1 MKKKTIAIVLAI
13 LAVVMCFTLAAC
25 GDKTDANSDDSLN
38 DGANVSG
45 TVDPSAG
52 EEEPSD
58 EIEEATDD
66 LAYIKEKGK
75 MIVGMTVYAPMNY
88 YEDEA
93 KTVLTGFDTEF
104 ALAVGEK
111 LGVEIEFFEI
121 ADWDNKFVELKTKNI
136 DCVWNGM
143 TITDEALKNSSVSV
157 PYVKN
162 AQVVVMKA
170 DKIAEYPDIESMK
183 DLVFVVEQGSAG
195 KDAAEAAGFNYTEVK
210 YQSDA
215 LLEVKSGAADACVID
230 ITMANN
236 MTGEGT
242 SYAELGYSLELSTE
256 EYGISFRK
264 GSDVTAKV
272 NDIIAELKADG
283 TLQALADKYEL
294 TLA

>member
-283 TLQALADKYEL
+283 TLQALAEKYEL

>member
-25 GDKTDANSDDSLN
+25 GDKTNVDDSLN
-38 DGANVSG
+38 DGANISDVADA
-45 TVDPSAG
+45 TEG
-52 EEEPSD
+52 ED
-58 EIEEATDD
+58 ATDATDEAPAVVED
-66 LAYIKEKGK
+66 LARIKEAGK
-75 MIVGMTVYAPMNY
+75 LIVGMTIYEPMNY
-88 YEDEA
+88 WADEA
-93 KTVLTGFDTEF
+93 KTALTGFDTEF
-104 ALAVGEK
+104 AQAVAEK
-111 LGVEIEFFEI
+111 LGVEVEFIEINWDRKFE
-121 ADWDNKFVELKTKNI
+121 ELDAKTI

-143 TITDEALKNSSVSV
+143 TITEEALKNSTVSV

-170 DKIAEYPDIESMK
+170 DKIAEYPDVESMK

-195 KDAAEAAGFNYTEVK
+195 KDAAEAAGLNYTEVK

-242 SYAELGYSLELSTE
+242 SYAELGCSLELSTE

-283 TLQALADKYEL
+283 TLQALAEKYEL

>member
-1 MKKKTIAIVLAI
+1 MKKKTIAIILAI

-183 DLVFVVEQGSAG
+183 ELVFVVEQGSAG

>member
-25 GDKTDANSDDSLN
+25 GDKTNTDDSLN

-45 TVDPSAG
+45 NVDPSEEGTSG
-52 EEEPSD
+52 EG

-66 LAYIKEKGK
+66 LAYIMEKGK

-121 ADWDNKFVELKTKNI
+121 ADWDSKFIELQTKNI

-170 DKIAEYPDIESMK
+170 DKIAEYPDAESMK

-230 ITMANN
+230 ITMADN

-242 SYAELGYSLELSTE
+242 SYEELAPSLELSTE

-272 NDIIAELKADG
+272 NEIIAELKADG
-283 TLQALADKYEL
+283 TLQALAEKYEL

>member
-25 GDKTDANSDDSLN
+25 GDKTDVYDSLN

>member
-1 MKKKTIAIVLAI
+1 MKKKTIALVLAI

-25 GDKTDANSDDSLN
+25 GDKTNTDDSLN
-38 DGANVSG
+38 DNANVSG
-45 TVDPSAG
+45 TVDPSD
-52 EEEPSD
+52 ENTSD
-58 EIEEATDD
+58 EAEIEEVDND
-66 LAYIKEKGK
+66 FDYIKEKGK
-75 MIVGMTVYAPMNY
+75 MIVGMTIYEPMNF

-121 ADWDNKFVELKTKNI
+121 ADWDSKFIELQTKNI

-170 DKIAEYPDIESMK
+170 DKIAEYPDAESMK

-195 KDAAEAAGFNYTEVK
+195 KDAAEAAGLNYTEVK

-215 LLEVKSGAADACVID
+215 LLEVKSGAADACIID
-230 ITMANN
+230 ITMAAN

-242 SYAELGYSLELSTE
+242 SYSELGYSLELSTE

-264 GSDVTAKV
+264 GSDVTEKV
-272 NDIIAELKADG
+272 NEIIAELKADG
-283 TLQALADKYEL
+283 TLQALAEKYEL

>member
-1 MKKKTIAIVLAI
+1 MKKKTLAIIVAI
-13 LAVVMCFTLAAC
+13 LAVVLCFTLAAC
-25 GDKTDANSDDSLN
+25 GDKTNVDDSLN
-38 DGANVSG
+38 DGANVSD
-45 TVDPSAG
+45 TVDPTDESTSD
-52 EEEPSD
+52 SD
-58 EIEEATDD
+58 EVEEVKDD

-121 ADWDNKFVELKTKNI
+121 ADWDSKFTELRTKNI

-143 TITDEALKNSSVSV
+143 TITDEALKNSSVSD

-170 DKIAEYPDIESMK
+170 DKLAEYPDAESMK

-195 KDAAEAAGFNYTEVK
+195 KDAAEAAGLNYTEVK

-230 ITMANN
+230 ITMAAN

-272 NDIIAELKADG
+272 NEIIAELKADG
-283 TLQALADKYEL
+283 TLQALAEKYEL

>member
-1 MKKKTIAIVLAI
+1 MKKKTLAIIVAI
-13 LAVVMCFTLAAC
+13 LAVVLCVTLAAC
-25 GDKTDANSDDSLN
+25 GDKTDVNDSLN
-38 DGANVSG
+38 DDANLNG

-52 EEEPSD
+52 EEDPSS
-58 EIEEATDD
+58 EIEETTDD
-66 LAYIKEKGK
+66 FAYIKEKGK

-93 KTVLTGFDTEF
+93 KTILTGFDTEF

-121 ADWDNKFVELKTKNI
+121 ADWDSKFTELRTKNI

-143 TITDEALKNSSVSV
+143 TITDEALKNSSVSD

-170 DKIAEYPDIESMK
+170 DKLAEYPDAESMK

-195 KDAAEAAGFNYTEVK
+195 KDAAEAAGLNYTEVK

-230 ITMANN
+230 ITMAAN

-272 NDIIAELKADG
+272 NEIIAELKADG
-283 TLQALADKYEL
+283 TLQALAEKYEL

>member
-1 MKKKTIAIVLAI
+1 MKKKTLAIIVAI
-13 LAVVMCFTLAAC
+13 LAVVLCFTLAAC
-25 GDKTDANSDDSLN
+25 GDKTNVDDSLN
-38 DGANVSG
+38 DGANVSD
-45 TVDPSAG
+45 TVDPTDESTSDGG
-52 EEEPSD
+52 EV
-58 EIEEATDD
+58 EEATDD
-66 LAYIKEKGK
+66 FAYIKEKGK

-93 KTVLTGFDTEF
+93 KTILTGFDTEF

-121 ADWDNKFVELKTKNI
+121 ADWDSKFIELQTKNI

-143 TITDEALKNSSVSV
+143 TITDEALKNSSVSD

-170 DKIAEYPDIESMK
+170 DKLAEYPDAESMK

-195 KDAAEAAGFNYTEVK
+195 KDAAEAAGLNYTEVK

-230 ITMANN
+230 ITMAAN

-242 SYAELGYSLELSTE
+242 SYEELGYSLELSTE

-272 NDIIAELKADG
+272 NEIIAELKADG
-283 TLQALADKYEL
+283 TLQALAEKYEL

>member
-272 NDIIAELKADG
+272 NDIIAELKTDG
-283 TLQALADKYEL
+283 TLQALAEKYEL

>member
-183 DLVFVVEQGSAG
+183 ELVFVVEQGSAG

-210 YQSDA
+210 
-215 LLEVKSGAADACVID
+215 
-230 ITMANN
+230 
-236 MTGEGT
+236 
-242 SYAELGYSLELSTE
+242 
-256 EYGISFRK
+256 
-264 GSDVTAKV
+264 
-272 NDIIAELKADG
+272 
-283 TLQALADKYEL
+283 
-294 TLA
+294 

>member
-1 MKKKTIAIVLAI
+1 MKKKTLAIIVAI
-13 LAVVMCFTLAAC
+13 LAVVLCFTLAAC
-25 GDKTDANSDDSLN
+25 GDKTNVDDSLN
-38 DGANVSG
+38 DGANVSD
-45 TVDPSAG
+45 TVDPTDESTSDSG
-52 EEEPSD
+52 EVEEVK
-58 EIEEATDD
+58 DD

-121 ADWDNKFVELKTKNI
+121 ADWDSKFTELRTKNI

-143 TITDEALKNSSVSV
+143 TITDEALKNSSVSD

-170 DKIAEYPDIESMK
+170 DKLAEYPDAESMK

-195 KDAAEAAGFNYTEVK
+195 KDAAEAAGLNYTEVK

-230 ITMANN
+230 ITMAAN

-272 NDIIAELKADG
+272 NEIIAELKADG
-283 TLQALADKYEL
+283 TLHALAEKYEL

>member
-25 GDKTDANSDDSLN
+25 GDKTNTDDSLN

-45 TVDPSAG
+45 NVDPSDEAT
-52 EEEPSD
+52 SD
-58 EIEEATDD
+58 EGEIEEATDD
-66 LAYIKEKGK
+66 LAYIMEKGK

-121 ADWDNKFVELKTKNI
+121 ADWDSKFIELQTKNI

-170 DKIAEYPDIESMK
+170 DKIAEYPDAESMK

-195 KDAAEAAGFNYTEVK
+195 KDAAETAGFNYTEVK

-230 ITMANN
+230 ITMADN

-242 SYAELGYSLELSTE
+242 SYEELAPSLELSTE

-272 NDIIAELKADG
+272 NEIIAELKADG
-283 TLQALADKYEL
+283 TLQALAEKYEL

>member
-1 MKKKTIAIVLAI
+1 MKKKTLAIIVAI
-13 LAVVMCFTLAAC
+13 LAVVLCFTLAAC
-25 GDKTDANSDDSLN
+25 GDKTDVDDSLN

-45 TVDPSAG
+45 NVDPTDENTSDSG
-52 EEEPSD
+52 EA
-58 EIEEATDD
+58 EEATGD
-66 LAYIKEKGK
+66 LAYIMEKGK

-93 KTVLTGFDTEF
+93 KTILTGFDTEF

-121 ADWDNKFVELKTKNI
+121 ADWDSKFTELKTKNI

-143 TITDEALKNSSVSV
+143 TITDEALKNSSVSD

-170 DKIAEYPDIESMK
+170 DKLAEYPDAESMK

-195 KDAAEAAGFNYTEVK
+195 KDAAEAAGLNYTEVK

-230 ITMANN
+230 ITMATT

-242 SYAELGYSLELSTE
+242 SYEELGCSVELSTE

-272 NDIIAELKADG
+272 NEIIAELKADG
-283 TLQALADKYEL
+283 TLQALAEKYEL

>member
-1 MKKKTIAIVLAI
+1 MKKKTLAIIVAI
-13 LAVVMCFTLAAC
+13 LAVVLCFTLAAC
-25 GDKTDANSDDSLN
+25 GDKTNVDDSLN
-38 DGANVSG
+38 DGANVSDNIDASDEN
-45 TVDPSAG
+45 TSDA
-52 EEEPSD
+52 D
-58 EIEEATDD
+58 EIEDATDD
-66 LAYIKEKGK
+66 FAYIKEKGK

-121 ADWDNKFVELKTKNI
+121 ADWDSKFIELRTKNI

-170 DKIAEYPDIESMK
+170 DKLAEYPDAESMK
-183 DLVFVVEQGSAG
+183 NLVFVVEQGSAG

-242 SYAELGYSLELSTE
+242 SYAELGHSLELSTE

-272 NDIIAELKADG
+272 NEAIAELKADG

>member
-1 MKKKTIAIVLAI
+1 MKKKTLAIIVAI
-13 LAVVMCFTLAAC
+13 LAVALCFTLAAC
-25 GDKTDANSDDSLN
+25 GDKTNVDDSLN
-38 DGANVSG
+38 DGANVSD
-45 TVDPSAG
+45 TVDPTDESTSDSG
-52 EEEPSD
+52 EVEEVK
-58 EIEEATDD
+58 DD

-121 ADWDNKFVELKTKNI
+121 ADWDSKFTELRTKNI

-143 TITDEALKNSSVSV
+143 TITDEALKNSSVSD

-170 DKIAEYPDIESMK
+170 DKLAEYPDAESMK

-195 KDAAEAAGFNYTEVK
+195 KDAAEAAG
-210 YQSDA
+210 
-215 LLEVKSGAADACVID
+215 
-230 ITMANN
+230 NN
-236 MTGEGT
+236 
-242 SYAELGYSLELSTE
+242 
-256 EYGISFRK
+256 
-264 GSDVTAKV
+264 
-272 NDIIAELKADG
+272 
-283 TLQALADKYEL
+283 
-294 TLA
+294 

>member
-25 GDKTDANSDDSLN
+25 GDKTNVDDSLN
-38 DGANVSG
+38 DGANISDVADA
-45 TVDPSAG
+45 TEG
-52 EEEPSD
+52 ED
-58 EIEEATDD
+58 EATEGEAEEATDD

-183 DLVFVVEQGSAG
+183 ELVFVVEQGSAG

>member
-1 MKKKTIAIVLAI
+1 MKKKTLAIIVAI
-13 LAVVMCFTLAAC
+13 LAVVLCFTLAAC
-25 GDKTDANSDDSLN
+25 GDKTNVDDSLN
-38 DGANVSG
+38 DGANVSD
-45 TVDPSAG
+45 TVGPTDESTSDSG
-52 EEEPSD
+52 EVEEVK
-58 EIEEATDD
+58 DD
-66 LAYIKEKGK
+66 FAYIKEKGK

-121 ADWDNKFVELKTKNI
+121 ADWDSKFTELRTKNI

-143 TITDEALKNSSVSV
+143 TITDEALKNSSVSD

-170 DKIAEYPDIESMK
+170 DKLAEYPDAESMK

-195 KDAAEAAGFNYTEVK
+195 KDAAEAAGLNYTEVK

-230 ITMANN
+230 ITMAAN

-242 SYAELGYSLELSTE
+242 SYTELGYSLELSTE

-272 NDIIAELKADG
+272 NEIIAELKADG
-283 TLQALADKYEL
+283 TLQALAEKYEL

>member
-1 MKKKTIAIVLAI
+1 MKKKTLAIIVAI
-13 LAVVMCFTLAAC
+13 LAVVLCFTLAAC
-25 GDKTDANSDDSLN
+25 GDKTNVDDSLN
-38 DGANVSG
+38 DGANVSD
-45 TVDPSAG
+45 TVDPTDESTSDSG
-52 EEEPSD
+52 EVEEVK
-58 EIEEATDD
+58 DD

-121 ADWDNKFVELKTKNI
+121 ADWDSKFTELRTKNI

-143 TITDEALKNSSVSV
+143 TITDEALKNSSVSD

-170 DKIAEYPDIESMK
+170 DKLAEYPDAESMK

-195 KDAAEAAGFNYTEVK
+195 KDAAEAAGLNYTEVK

-230 ITMANN
+230 ITMAAN

-272 NDIIAELKADG
+272 NEIIAELKADG
-283 TLQALADKYEL
+283 TLQALAEKYEL